1 MKVRACSHRDLR
13 DCGPCL
19 AEAHQRATETTGV
32 LVFAAPDGPERDA
45 AIELHLDAK
54 HAKIGHALLWAHGI
68 AAMVLPSHGQSF
80 CRHCNLWQSAD
91 VPCRDRRCPGRR
103 VRFEA
108 PAVRR

>member
-19 AEAHQRATETTGV
+19 AEAHQRVTETTAV

-68 AAMVLPSHGQSF
+68 AVWPSASF
-80 CRHCNLWQSAD
+80 CAACSTARTVGHI
-91 VPCRDRRCPGRR
+91 CRNPRCPGRR